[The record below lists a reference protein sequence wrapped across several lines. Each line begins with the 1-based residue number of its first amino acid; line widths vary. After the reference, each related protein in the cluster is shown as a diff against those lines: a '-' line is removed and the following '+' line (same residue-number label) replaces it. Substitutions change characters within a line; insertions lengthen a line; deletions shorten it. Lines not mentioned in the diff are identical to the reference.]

1 MSDAKSEFM
10 CLDVD
15 KLVKEA
21 QVQIVNLQKRK
32 DLYGNMSRMEFEIK
46 MGAFVLLEKP

>member
-1 MSDAKSEFM
+1 MSDVKSEFM
-10 CLDVD
+10 CQNAE

-32 DLYGNMSRMEFEIK
+32 DLHCNMSRREFEIK
-46 MGAFVLLEKP
+46 MGVFVLLEKH